1 MHPRGSDPRKVRAR
15 PPGVWNTDPVLTGY
29 LLALAAAL
37 GSGTGSVLESVG
49 IRRAGAFGGDTDDLG
64 KISRQWIYC
73 LGVAIDIASFVAG
86 AAALHRLPLFLVQS
100 TLAFSVGVTAV
111 ITAVMGTRLGRAG
124 WLSLGTAAVGLVL
137 LGLSAQPGQAHALP
151 HGWRWVILLTV
162 VPVCLIGYYGSRSTM
177 RLSAALLAFGAGLG
191 FTAVAVSAR
200 TLHLPHEFLRWFADP
215 SVWAIMLNGVAAT
228 VVFALALQKGL
239 ATTVSAVMFTTDT
252 VLPSVLGLTLLG
264 DGIRSGWAG
273 AAGLGFVLAV
283 SGAVIL
289 AHVSAIHPAAIAP
302 AGDGAVCGG
311 SEDIPGDGTLA
322 QRADVAARK
331 SI

>member
-1 MHPRGSDPRKVRAR
+1 MVI
-15 PPGVWNTDPVLTGY
+15 GY

-37 GSGTGSVLESVG
+37 GSGTGSVLESIG
-49 IRRAGAFGGDTDDLG
+49 IKRAGAFGGDTDDLG
-64 KISRQWIYC
+64 KIGRQWIYC

-100 TLAFSVGVTAV
+100 TLAFSVGVTA
-111 ITAVMGTRLGRAG
+111 IISAVMGTRLGRAG
-124 WLSLGTAAVGLVL
+124 WCSLSTAAVGLVV

-215 SVWAIMLNGVAAT
+215 SVWAIILNGVAAT

-239 ATTVSAVMFTTDT
+239 PTTVSAVMFTTDT
-252 VLPSVLGLTLLG
+252 VLPSVIGLTLLG
-264 DGIRSGWAG
+264 DGIRTGWSG
-273 AAGLGFVLAV
+273 AAGLSFVLAV
-283 SGAVIL
+283 SGAVAL
-289 AHVSAIHPAAIAP
+289 AHFSAIHPDVIATVAQSSKDQP
-302 AGDGAVCGG
+302 VL
-311 SEDIPGDGTLA
+311 PGPG
-322 QRADVAARK
+322 RADGPDDDPLAEHADAART
-331 SI
+331 SS

>member
-1 MHPRGSDPRKVRAR
+1 M
-15 PPGVWNTDPVLTGY
+15 LIGY
-29 LLALAAAL
+29 LLAVAAAL
-37 GSGTGSVLESVG
+37 GSGTGSVLESIG

-111 ITAVMGTRLGRAG
+111 ITAVMGSRLGRAG

-162 VPVCLIGYYGSRSTM
+162 VPVCLIGYYGSKSSM

-200 TLHLPHEFLRWFADP
+200 TLHLPHEFLHWFGDP

-239 ATTVSAVMFTTDT
+239 PTTVSAVMFTTDT

-273 AAGLGFVLAV
+273 AAGLGFLLAV
-283 SGAVIL
+283 SGAVAL
-289 AHVSAIHPAAIAP
+289 AHVSAIHPDAIAP
-302 AGDGAVCGG
+302 AGDGELC
-311 SEDIPGDGTLA
+311 DGPAEGPLA
-322 QRADVAARK
+322 ERATAREAN
-331 SI
+331 

>member
-1 MHPRGSDPRKVRAR
+1 MII
-15 PPGVWNTDPVLTGY
+15 GY
-29 LLALAAAL
+29 LLAVAAAL
-37 GSGTGSVLESVG
+37 GSGTGSVLESIG
-49 IRRAGAFGGDTDDLG
+49 IKRAGAFGGDTDDLG
-64 KISRQWIYC
+64 KIGRQPIYC

-124 WLSLGTAAVGLVL
+124 WLSLCTAAVGLIV

-162 VPVCLIGYYGSRSTM
+162 VPVCLIGYHGSRSGM

-215 SVWAIMLNGVAAT
+215 SVWAIIVNGVAAT

-239 ATTVSAVMFTTDT
+239 PTTVSAVMFTTDT
-252 VLPSVLGLTLLG
+252 VLPSVIGLTLLG
-264 DGIRSGWAG
+264 DGIRSGWSV
-273 AAGLGFVLAV
+273 AAGVAFVLAV
-283 SGAVIL
+283 SGAVAL
-289 AHVSAIHPAAIAP
+289 AHFSAIRPEAIAQAAQDSGGDLVLP
-302 AGDGAVCGG
+302 GPGDAAGDLDTGHRRSV
-311 SEDIPGDGTLA
+311 E
-322 QRADVAARK
+322 RADAAARK
-331 SI
+331 SS